1 MLLTSTAGV
10 AVVATPAAA
19 TTDAQDTETP
29 DGDEIIETFRD
40 RVDSLETVE
49 FTRTIES
56 TFDNQTTTR
65 TADVSADIGSEQK
78 RIETIDATVGS
89 NTTTVWNGT
98 MVTTYNAD
106 ENTVSEYEVTGSSL
120 LPTLELLTNESTLNY
135 EYTGNETLDG
145 ETTYV
150 LEATPDE
157 AVAGD
162 AEASITVYLDTETY
176 FPETVEQQS
185 QSEDFEYSSTTTY
198 ENVTLNEELP
208 DSTFDL
214 DLPDDAEDLSETTT
228 PEFSE
233 YETHDSLTANTT
245 LSVPA
250 ANPTDDL
257 TFDSGTV
264 VDGDDYHSVTVT
276 YTSDE
281 TTVTVITNEELS
293 EFNYSEVDQFEA
305 VDVGDTT
312 GYLYNHDGYTTLY
325 VEDDQSYTIHGEI
338 TEDTAVDTA
347 EAILEE

>member
-1 MLLTSTAGV
+1 MSIATDTAGHKFV
-10 AVVATPAAA
+10 K
-19 TTDAQDTETP
+19 
-29 DGDEIIETFRD
+29 I
-40 RVDSLETVE
+40 
-49 FTRTIES
+49 
-56 TFDNQTTTR
+56 FDP
-65 TADVSADIGSEQK
+65 SGSK
-78 RIETIDATVGS
+78 FVRGLI
-89 NTTTVWNGT
+89 
-98 MVTTYNAD
+98 
-106 ENTVSEYEVTGSSL
+106 TGSIS
-120 LPTLELLTNESTLNY
+120 Y
-135 EYTGNETLDG
+135 EYTGSETING
-145 ETTYV
+145 EEMYV
-150 LEATPDE
+150 LEGTPSE
-157 AVAGD
+157 EIAGD
-162 AEASITVYLDTETY
+162 TEASITVYLDTETY

-214 DLPDDAEDLSETTT
+214 DLPDDVEDLSETTT

-276 YTSDE
+276 YTSNE